1 MNRDVRWCEKFFWRG
16 VQSSLSRPPF
26 PGRRSGSR
34 FRPLGL
40 TALLCVALLLT
51 ALPLSASDPETKPLA
66 EPAPAAVSPEAEK
79 IFSGGVPKSVED
91 LKAME
96 DVQRKLVDKVLAST
110 VNVRLGSAQ
119 GSGVITSAD
128 GYVLTAAHV
137 SHQPNIHVTVV
148 LPDGRTLR
156 GLTLGMC
163 RTVDAG
169 LVKIIDDG
177 PWPFVEMG
185 DSAETRVGQWCLA
198 TGHPGG
204 FEKDRKPV
212 VRVGRV
218 LAKNNDV
225 LVTDCALVG
234 GDSGGPLFDMRG
246 RVIGVHSRIG
256 QALNENLHVPV
267 NQYRS
272 SWERLAKGEAWGHL
286 PGQRPYLGVQGDP
299 DSKVAKIAQV
309 FNETPAQKAGI
320 KVGDVITKVNG
331 QDIDA
336 FDALTKLVQDRQP
349 GDKMK
354 LQVQRGEE
362 SIELELVV
370 GKK

>member
-1 MNRDVRWCEKFFWRG
+1 MNWVVCSCGVFSFWRELPN
-16 VQSSLSRPPF
+16 LSIIPPHSRW
-26 PGRRSGSR
+26 PRGRFLRT
-34 FRPLGL
+34 FYLA
-40 TALLCVALLLT
+40 ALLFA
-51 ALPLSASDPETKPLA
+51 ALPLAATEPETKPPA
-66 EPAPAAVSPEAEK
+66 EPAPAATLLDTQK
-79 IFSGGVPKSVED
+79 IFSGGVPKSLAD

-96 DVQRKLVDKVLAST
+96 EVQRQLVDKVLAST

-137 SHQPNIHVTVV
+137 AHQPNVQVTVV
-148 LPDGRTLR
+148 MPDGRALR
-156 GLTLGMC
+156 GLTLGLF

-169 LVKIIDDG
+169 LIKIMDDG

-185 DSAETRVGQWCLA
+185 DSAEVRVGQWCLA
-198 TGHPGG
+198 MGHPGG

-212 VRVGRV
+212 VRLGRV
-218 LAKNNDV
+218 LAKNDSV
-225 LVTDCALVG
+225 VVTDCALVG
-234 GDSGGPLFDMRG
+234 GDSGGPLFDMQG

-272 SWERLAKGEAWGHL
+272 SWERLAKAEVWGHL
-286 PGQRPYLGVQGDP
+286 PGQKPYLGLQGDP
-299 DSKVAKIAQV
+299 ESKVAKIAQV
-309 FNETPAQKAGI
+309 FNDTPAQKAGI
-320 KVGDVITKVNG
+320 KVGDVVTKVNG
-331 QDIDA
+331 REIDT
-336 FDALTKLVQDRQP
+336 FDALTRLVQERQP

-354 LQVQRGEE
+354 LHVMRGEE
-362 SIELELVV
+362 NIELELEI